1 MPRKSLGGRPMTD
14 AERQARCRAVRA
26 AGIPVVRTRRPT
38 DHRSRAQRWRDAV
51 AELAASQAHYTAWL
65 HSLPDSLQGTT
76 TAEALQAICDLDL
89 TDLQAIDPP
98 RGFGRD

>member
-1 MPRKSLGGRPMTD
+1 MPRKSLGDWPMTD
-14 AERQARCRAVRA
+14 AERQARRRAARA
-26 AGIPVVRTRRPT
+26 AGVPAVRTRRPT
-38 DHRSRAQRWRDAV
+38 DHRSRAQRWHDAG

-65 HSLPDSLQGTT
+65 DSLPDGLQDTA